1 MKPSVA
7 ARRQRMSERLLRN
20 IFIFGALFF
29 FIILFG
35 MTMNSL
41 SRRPR

>member
-1 MKPSVA
+1 
-7 ARRQRMSERLLRN
+7 MSERLLRN
-20 IFIFGALFF
+20 IFILGTLFF